1 MRSEHRSRRL
11 APKVY
16 LAGPEVFLPDAVEIG
31 DRKKDL
37 CRAYGFEGVFPL
49 DEAPRGTGPAADT
62 GHEIFD
68 ICVSMMDRCDLCIA
82 NLTPFR
88 GISVDV
94 GTAVEIG
101 YLYACGKP
109 VFGYSNS
116 ADDYKVRLQ
125 ASGPGD
131 GTMVEDFGFFDNAMC
146 EGVVTR
152 SGGGVVRPGTDH
164 PRQLSDLEGF
174 EACLARAAG
183 GRNA

>member
-1 MRSEHRSRRL
+1 MRSDGRRSRG
-11 APKVY
+11 APKIY
-16 LAGPEVFLPDAVEIG
+16 LAGPEVFLPNAVEIG
-31 DRKKDL
+31 GWKKDL

-49 DEAPRGTGPAADT
+49 DEPPGGSGSVADT
-62 GHEIFD
+62 GREIFD
-68 ICVSMMDRCDLCIA
+68 ICVSMMDRCDLCVA

-101 YLYACGKP
+101 YMYARGKP

-125 ASGPGD
+125 ASEPGD

-146 EGVVTR
+146 EGVVAR
-152 SGGGVVRPGTDH
+152 SGGVVRHETDH
-164 PRQLSDLEGF
+164 PHQLTDLQGF
-174 EACLARAAG
+174 EACLARAASG
-183 GRNA
+183 QRA